1 MNSMHALRASRSWA
15 RFKRNIPLLIMFVP
29 VVAFYLIFK
38 YAPMFGYVIAFK
50 QYTFAKGV
58 FGSPWVGWKW
68 FELIVHDP
76 FTLKIIWNT
85 FFLSLLNIIVGFP
98 FPILI
103 ALMLNEVRSMLFK
116 KSVQTLVYLPHF
128 FSWVIIGGIFITLFS
143 QESGIVNK
151 LITLF
156 RDEPVP
162 FLYQA
167 NTWISIY
174 VGSGVWKE
182 AGFSAIIYL
191 AALTSIDP
199 TLYEAASVDGAGKF
213 RKIWHITLPGIR
225 PTIFLLLIL
234 AMGNIMEVGFD
245 HVYVLQNNVVYSSS
259 EVLSTYIYKIGL
271 LGAQFSR
278 STALGLF
285 ESLVGFILVLTANRI
300 AKHFNQNL
308 W

>member
-1 MNSMHALRASRSWA
+1 MHALRASRSWA
-15 RFKRNIPLLIMFVP
+15 RFKRNMPLVVMFIP

-50 QYTFAKGV
+50 QYTFAGGV

-68 FELIVHDP
+68 FEWIVNDP

-85 FFLSLLNIIVGFP
+85 FFLSLLNIVFGFP
-98 FPILI
+98 VPILI

-151 LITLF
+151 IITLF

-167 NTWISIY
+167 HSWISIY
-174 VGSGVWKE
+174 VGSGIWKE

-234 AMGNIMEVGFD
+234 SMGNIMEVGFD

-285 ESLVGFILVLTANRI
+285 ESLVGFILVLTANRV
-300 AKHFNQNL
+300 ARRFNQNL

>member
-1 MNSMHALRASRSWA
+1 MHALGTSRSWA
-15 RFKRNIPLLIMFVP
+15 RFKRNVPLLVMFVP

-38 YAPMFGYVIAFK
+38 YAPMFGYLIAFK

-68 FELIVHDP
+68 FEVIVNDP
-76 FTLKIIWNT
+76 FTLKIVWNT
-85 FFLSLLNIIVGFP
+85 FFLSLLNIVVGFP
-98 FPILI
+98 FPILV
-103 ALMLNEVRSMLFK
+103 ALMLNEVRNVLYK

-151 LITLF
+151 IILLF

-167 NTWISIY
+167 STWISIY
-174 VGSGVWKE
+174 VGSGIWKE

-245 HVYVLQNNVVYSSS
+245 HVYVLQNNVVYSAS

-285 ESLVGFILVLTANRI
+285 ESLVGFILVVSANRV
-300 AKHFNQNL
+300 ARRFNQSL

>member
-1 MNSMHALRASRSWA
+1 
-15 RFKRNIPLLIMFVP
+15 MFVP

-38 YAPMFGYVIAFK
+38 YAPMFGYLIAFK

-68 FELIVHDP
+68 FEIIVNDP
-76 FTLKIIWNT
+76 FTLKIVWNT
-85 FFLSLLNIIVGFP
+85 FFLSLLNIVVGFP
-98 FPILI
+98 FPILV
-103 ALMLNEVRSMLFK
+103 ALMLNEVRNMLFK

-151 LITLF
+151 IITLF

-167 NTWISIY
+167 STWISIY
-174 VGSGVWKE
+174 VGSGIWKE

-245 HVYVLQNNVVYSSS
+245 HVYVLQNNVVYSAS

-285 ESLVGFILVLTANRI
+285 ESLVGFILVVSANRI
-300 AKHFNQNL
+300 ARRFNQNL

>member
-1 MNSMHALRASRSWA
+1 MHALRATRSWA
-15 RFKRNIPLLIMFVP
+15 RFKRNIPLLAMFIP
-29 VVAFYLIFK
+29 VVAFYLIFR
-38 YAPMFGYVIAFK
+38 YAPMFGYIIAFK
-50 QYTFAKGV
+50 QYTFANGV
-58 FGSPWVGWKW
+58 FGSPWVGLKW
-68 FELIVHDP
+68 FELIVNDP

-85 FFLSLLNIIVGFP
+85 FFLSLLNIVVGFP

-103 ALMLNEVRSMLFK
+103 ALMLNEVRNMLFK

-151 LITLF
+151 IITLF

-174 VGSGVWKE
+174 VGSGIWKE

-234 AMGNIMEVGFD
+234 SMGNIMEVGFD

-285 ESLVGFILVLTANRI
+285 EALVGFILVVTANRV
-300 AKHFNQNL
+300 ARRFNQSL